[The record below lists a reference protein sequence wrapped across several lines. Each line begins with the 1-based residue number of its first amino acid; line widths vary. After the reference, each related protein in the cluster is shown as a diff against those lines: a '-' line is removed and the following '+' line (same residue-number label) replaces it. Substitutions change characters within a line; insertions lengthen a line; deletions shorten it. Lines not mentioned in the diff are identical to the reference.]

1 MASSEVFLISSSS
14 SSSSESEQEPEI
26 ASSPSTT
33 GPSRSTSL
41 RYHGHVIGERDI
53 DLLGPEQRLNDNLI
67 DFFLS
72 LFTGAIA
79 QNSAYAFSTFFYSQ
93 LTQKSLQIG
102 WERVKNWTKNVDIFA
117 HDLLLFPI
125 NEANQHWWLIA
136 VIRPKALARA
146 INGLPNL
153 GAEGCLV
160 ALDSR
165 SCEIIEEKKLLR
177 SLQRKAAAAVVWYLG
192 KAFAEANG
200 PGQQKV
206 DKKSITRL
214 LNLSGIFP
222 ENSPKQMNEFDC
234 GMFLLEFAKRL
245 CSERQK
251 LAIEPELTEER
262 LTELGILRFGQATV
276 KRRRR
281 FIKKLCNRWGARG
294 SVEEDIGEE
303 GGRQALM
310 NAMGISCEPPRPK
323 DGFTER
329 LLAERK
335 RKKKLEVSERA
346 APVERDGAVG
356 SYEEADALRVQSAF
370 NTQGREMMEGSI
382 EGSKGAGRAQPLL
395 NYMPV
400 GEWGEDEGAIDMGGK
415 EERTEGAAATPLL
428 TSDEAKVREEELK
441 KISER
446 PTPWSL
452 MEKEQHRNP
461 VLRLHEEIWAFA
473 EHYLLTPKDTRVEAC
488 LRADQ
493 PSTTSSKKWTTVRPC
508 GLYSLGIGNLLERDG
523 FCIELYVENI
533 PKLYSKGGKA
543 VVRGGAAAAG
553 GAGQGT
559 AGSGG
564 DRASEGMM
572 ACAARLVS
580 HLSEA
585 GLLVDSNEKKD
596 KVTVV
601 KCGSILTTGIL
612 CPVIYFTT
620 TAPGGLRCAIWLNS
634 DEADGVTRVTK
645 KNISE
650 YPALLPLFAVNS
662 AYLTQAGLLAHDG
675 RAQCLDNYSLISLIN
690 TFLRDQER
698 SASQELTKS
707 TAAFGDNSKPAFT
720 SMSLGD
726 LLWEF
731 AKSYSREIDENGEEG
746 ADDGNLRRSS
756 KRQWLLPWLEN
767 LIDLTDQLS
776 NFKETKAAFE
786 CMYATLKHL
795 LRSPEIRQER
805 NRSLLVPYLLDSPPD
820 RTATVRGSKAW
831 KEYGRGRELGGRG
844 LTDYYRDET
853 RRRFSEVIKIRSNLD
868 EEMKLRM
875 NHPSMATWWSSNNAP
890 TEPSRKRG
898 REESRGPPSKKQAS
912 GGK

>member
-1 MASSEVFLISSSS
+1 MTSSEVFLISSSS

-26 ASSPSTT
+26 ASPSTASPSQ
-33 GPSRSTSL
+33 STSL
-41 RYHGHVIGERDI
+41 RYRGHVIGERDI
-53 DLLGPEQRLNDNLI
+53 ELLGPEQRLNDNLI

-72 LFTGAIA
+72 LFTSAIA
-79 QNSAYAFSTFFYSQ
+79 QNSAYAFSMFFYSQ
-93 LTQKSLQIG
+93 LAQKSLQKG

-192 KAFAEANG
+192 KTYAEANG
-200 PGQQKV
+200 SGQQKV
-206 DKKSITRL
+206 DKKSITKL

-281 FIKKLCNRWGARG
+281 TIKKLCDRWSTRG

-303 GGRQALM
+303 GGRQALL
-310 NAMGISCEPPRPK
+310 NAVGISGEPPRPK

-335 RKKKLEVSERA
+335 RKKKLEVSERVA
-346 APVERDGAVG
+346 TVERDGAVG
-356 SYEEADALRVQSAF
+356 RYLAREVARGSRGERKRRRSWRESYCRRGRLLRGRKAVERVMNVLPSLFDQRGGMRLLSAPDAVYCNINQGQCVCEVRVQRRCYEEADTLRVQSTF

-382 EGSKGAGRAQPLL
+382 EGSKGTGRAQPLL

-400 GEWGEDEGAIDMGGK
+400 GEWGEDEGAADMGEK

-428 TSDEAKVREEELK
+428 TSDEAKIREEELK

-473 EHYLLTPKDTRVEAC
+473 EHYLLTPKDTRVQAGKMAKKIADEVEAC

-508 GLYSLGIGNLLERDG
+508 GLYSLGIGNVLERDG

-543 VVRGGAAAAG
+543 VVRGGAAAAAGGG
-553 GAGQGT
+553 GAGQG
-559 AGSGG
+559 ASGSGG

-645 KNISE
+645 KNIS
-650 YPALLPLFAVNS
+650 
-662 AYLTQAGLLAHDG
+662 
-675 RAQCLDNYSLISLIN
+675 
-690 TFLRDQER
+690 
-698 SASQELTKS
+698 
-707 TAAFGDNSKPAFT
+707 
-720 SMSLGD
+720 
-726 LLWEF
+726 
-731 AKSYSREIDENGEEG
+731 
-746 ADDGNLRRSS
+746 
-756 KRQWLLPWLEN
+756 
-767 LIDLTDQLS
+767 
-776 NFKETKAAFE
+776 
-786 CMYATLKHL
+786 
-795 LRSPEIRQER
+795 
-805 NRSLLVPYLLDSPPD
+805 
-820 RTATVRGSKAW
+820 
-831 KEYGRGRELGGRG
+831 
-844 LTDYYRDET
+844 
-853 RRRFSEVIKIRSNLD
+853 
-868 EEMKLRM
+868 
-875 NHPSMATWWSSNNAP
+875 
-890 TEPSRKRG
+890 
-898 REESRGPPSKKQAS
+898 
-912 GGK
+912 

>member
-1 MASSEVFLISSSS
+1 MPSSSMAAL
-14 SSSSESEQEPEI
+14 P
-26 ASSPSTT
+26 
-33 GPSRSTSL
+33 
-41 RYHGHVIGERDI
+41 
-53 DLLGPEQRLNDNLI
+53 
-67 DFFLS
+67 
-72 LFTGAIA
+72 
-79 QNSAYAFSTFFYSQ
+79 
-93 LTQKSLQIG
+93 
-102 WERVKNWTKNVDIFA
+102 
-117 HDLLLFPI
+117 
-125 NEANQHWWLIA
+125 
-136 VIRPKALARA
+136 IRPKR
-146 INGLPNL
+146 
-153 GAEGCLV
+153 
-160 ALDSR
+160 R
-165 SCEIIEEKKLLR
+165 Y
-177 SLQRKAAAAVVWYLG
+177 AATL
-192 KAFAEANG
+192 G
-200 PGQQKV
+200 PG
-206 DKKSITRL
+206 RCL
-214 LNLSGIFP
+214 F
-222 ENSPKQMNEFDC
+222 
-234 GMFLLEFAKRL
+234 
-245 CSERQK
+245 
-251 LAIEPELTEER
+251 
-262 LTELGILRFGQATV
+262 
-276 KRRRR
+276 
-281 FIKKLCNRWGARG
+281 
-294 SVEEDIGEE
+294 
-303 GGRQALM
+303 
-310 NAMGISCEPPRPK
+310 
-323 DGFTER
+323 
-329 LLAERK
+329 
-335 RKKKLEVSERA
+335 
-346 APVERDGAVG
+346 
-356 SYEEADALRVQSAF
+356 YEEADALRVQSAF
-370 NTQGREMMEGSI
+370 NTQGREMMEGSV

-400 GEWGEDEGAIDMGGK
+400 GERGGDEGAVDMGEK

-428 TSDEAKVREEELK
+428 TSDEAKIREEELK
-441 KISER
+441 KISQR

-473 EHYLLTPKDTRVEAC
+473 EHYLLTPKDTRVEAGKMAKKIADEVEAC
-488 LRADQ
+488 LRANQ

-820 RTATVRGSKAW
+820 RAATMRGSKAW

-853 RRRFSEVIKIRSNLD
+853 RRRFSEVIKIRSNLG